1 MKKMNAAEVHLLPML
16 GWGNMKIKIA
26 ALSVVAVILGG
37 CQSGQQLD
45 TPAATLTAPT
55 KTTSSVKLLPL
66 PATPV
71 DVAVYDFPDL
81 TGQAKPNESFAE
93 YSRAVTQGGGAML
106 IDVLKKTGGG
116 NWFRVVERTG
126 LKNLVQERTLIEN
139 TQKSYGRPS
148 GLPPVR
154 FAGLILE
161 GGIVG
166 YDSNELTG
174 GAGAKYLG
182 IGGDMQYRSD
192 VVTVNLR
199 AVSVQTG
206 EILASTTTTKQV
218 YSVQIR
224 GGAYKFVTAG
234 ELLEIELGQSR
245 NDPGS
250 LAVREGI
257 ELAVYSLIIDG
268 VRQGLWGLR
277 DKSQE
282 QMLIRDF
289 DAKYKKIIKDGVS

>member
-1 MKKMNAAEVHLLPML
+1 MFSAANFQGRLFTLDGEMMKFE
-16 GWGNMKIKIA
+16 IA
-26 ALSVVAVILGG
+26 ALAMAAAVLSG
-37 CQSGQQLD
+37 CQSGQQLS

-55 KTTSSVKLLPL
+55 KTTSSVKNVPL
-66 PATPV
+66 PEVPV

-93 YSRAVTQGGGAML
+93 YSRAVTQGGGAIL

-139 TQKSYGRPS
+139 TQRSYGRAS

-154 FAGLILE
+154 FAGLLLE

-182 IGGDMQYRSD
+182 IGGDVQYRSD

-218 YSVQIR
+218 YSVQVR
-224 GGAYKFVTAG
+224 GGAYKFVTPG

-257 ELAVYSLIIDG
+257 ELAVYSLMVDG
-268 VRQGLWGLR
+268 VRQGLWHLK
-277 DKSQE
+277 DKTQE
-282 QMLIRDF
+282 PAFLNGF
-289 DAKYKKIIKDGVS
+289 DLKYKKVPQPVSG

>member
-1 MKKMNAAEVHLLPML
+1 M
-16 GWGNMKIKIA
+16 
-26 ALSVVAVILGG
+26 SAVISG
-37 CQSGQQLD
+37 CQTGQQLD
-45 TPAATLTAPT
+45 TPAATLSAPT
-55 KTTSSVKLLPL
+55 KTSAKVTQLPL
-66 PATPV
+66 PEVPV

-93 YSRAVTQGGGAML
+93 YSRAVTQGGGAIL
-106 IDVLKKTGGG
+106 IDVLKRTGGG
-116 NWFRVVERTG
+116 QWFRVVERGG

-139 TQKSYGRPS
+139 TQRSYGRAS

-154 FAGLILE
+154 FAGLLLE

-182 IGGDMQYRSD
+182 IGGDVQYRSD

-206 EILASTTTTKQV
+206 EVLASTTTTKQI
-218 YSVQIR
+218 YSVQVR
-224 GGAYKFVTAG
+224 GGVYKFVEPTN
-234 ELLEIELGQSR
+234 LLEIEMGQSR

-257 ELAVYSLIIDG
+257 ELAVYALTVDG
-268 VRQGLWGLR
+268 VRQGLWRLKDR
-277 DKSQE
+277 SKE
-282 QMLIRDF
+282 AEFIKNF
-289 DAKYKKIIKDGVS
+289 DLKYGAARSS

>member
-1 MKKMNAAEVHLLPML
+1 MKSIILAAPLFAGLFL
-16 GWGNMKIKIA
+16 A
-26 ALSVVAVILGG
+26 G
-37 CQSGQQLD
+37 CQTGQQLD
-45 TPAATLTAPT
+45 TPAATLTSPT
-55 KTTSSVKLLPL
+55 KTSPKVLALPT
-66 PATPV
+66 PETPV

-93 YSRAVTQGGGAML
+93 YSRAVTQGGAAIL

-116 NWFRVVERTG
+116 GWFRVVERTG

-139 TQKSYGRPS
+139 TQRSYGQPS

-154 FAGLILE
+154 FAGLLLE

-192 VVTVNLR
+192 IVTVNLR

-206 EILASTTTTKQV
+206 EVLASTTTTKQV
-218 YSVQIR
+218 YSVQVR
-224 GGAYKFVTAG
+224 GGAYKFATAG

-257 ELAVYSLIIDG
+257 ELAVYSLTVDG
-268 VRQGLWGLR
+268 IRQGLWHLKDRSMEPGFIR
-277 DKSQE
+277 GFEAGYGDKK
-282 QMLIRDF
+282 LPTT
-289 DAKYKKIIKDGVS
+289 

>member
-1 MKKMNAAEVHLLPML
+1 MACCDTRKRPNGGMMKVKL
-16 GWGNMKIKIA
+16 A
-26 ALSVVAVILGG
+26 ALCIAGGLLAG

-55 KTTSSVKLLPL
+55 KTSPKVRAIPL
-66 PATPV
+66 PAVPV

-93 YSRAVTQGGGAML
+93 YSRAVTQGGSAIL
-106 IDVLKKTGGG
+106 VDVLKKTGGG
-116 NWFRVVERTG
+116 QWFRVVERSG

-139 TQKSYGRPS
+139 TQRAYGRQS

-154 FAGLILE
+154 FAGLLLE

-174 GAGAKYLG
+174 GAGARYLG
-182 IGGDMQYRSD
+182 IGGDVQYRSD

-206 EILASTTTTKQV
+206 EVLASTTTTKQV
-218 YSVQIR
+218 YSVQVR
-224 GGAYKFVTAG
+224 AGAYKFATAG
-234 ELLEIELGQSR
+234 ELLEVELGQSR

-257 ELAVYSLIIDG
+257 ELAVYSLTVDG
-268 VRQGLWGLR
+268 VRQGLWHLKDRAG
-277 DKSQE
+277 E
-282 QMLIRDF
+282 AEFIRDY
-289 DAKYKKIIKDGVS
+289 DAKYGNISLPSS

>member
-1 MKKMNAAEVHLLPML
+1 MKLRFAALFSVA
-16 GWGNMKIKIA
+16 A
-26 ALSVVAVILGG
+26 ALSG
-37 CQSGQQLD
+37 CQSGQQLA
-45 TPAATLTAPT
+45 TPAAALAAPT
-55 KTTSSVKLLPL
+55 KTTPSVKGLPP

-106 IDVLKKTGGG
+106 IDVLKKAGNG

-224 GGAYKFVTAG
+224 GGAYKFVSAG

-257 ELAVYSLIIDG
+257 ELAVYALVVDG
-268 VRQGLWGLR
+268 LRQGLWSLQ

-282 QMLIRDF
+282 QMLLREF
-289 DAKYKKIIKDGVS
+289 DKAYRSQSDDKKS

>member
-1 MKKMNAAEVHLLPML
+1 MKVKL
-16 GWGNMKIKIA
+16 A
-26 ALSVVAVILGG
+26 ALCIAGGLLAG
-37 CQSGQQLD
+37 CQSGQQLE

-55 KTTSSVKLLPL
+55 KTTPKVRAIPL
-66 PATPV
+66 PAIPV

-93 YSRAVTQGGGAML
+93 YSRAVTQGGAAIL
-106 IDVLKKTGGG
+106 VDVLKKTGSGE
-116 NWFRVVERTG
+116 WFRVVERSG

-139 TQKSYGRPS
+139 TQRAYGRPS

-154 FAGLILE
+154 FAGLLLE

-174 GAGAKYLG
+174 GAGARYLG
-182 IGGDMQYRSD
+182 IGGDVQYRSD

-206 EILASTTTTKQV
+206 EVLASTTTTKQV
-218 YSVQIR
+218 YSVQVR
-224 GGAYKFVTAG
+224 AGAYKFATAD

-257 ELAVYSLIIDG
+257 ELAVYSLTVDG
-268 VRQGLWGLR
+268 VRQGLWHLKDR
-277 DKSQE
+277 ARE
-282 QMLIRDF
+282 AEFIRDY
-289 DAKYKKIIKDGVS
+289 DEKYGNISLPST

>member
-1 MKKMNAAEVHLLPML
+1 MKLQF
-16 GWGNMKIKIA
+16 A
-26 ALSVVAVILGG
+26 ALCVMSLGITG

-55 KTTSSVKLLPL
+55 KTSAKVENVPL
-66 PATPV
+66 PAVPV

-93 YSRAVTQGGGAML
+93 YSRAVTQGGGAIL
-106 IDVLKKTGGG
+106 IDVLKRSGSGQ
-116 NWFRVVERTG
+116 WFRVVERGG

-139 TQKSYGRPS
+139 TQRSFGRPS
-148 GLPPVR
+148 GLPAVR
-154 FAGLILE
+154 FAGLLLE

-182 IGGDMQYRSD
+182 IGGDVQYRSD

-206 EILASTTTTKQV
+206 EILASTTTTKQI
-218 YSVQIR
+218 YSIGIR
-224 GGAYKFVTAG
+224 GGAYKFVKVG
-234 ELLEIELGQSR
+234 ELLEVELGQSR
-245 NDPGS
+245 NDPSS

-257 ELAVYSLIIDG
+257 ELAVYSLMVDG
-268 VRQGLWGLR
+268 VRQGLWQLKDRSKESAFISGFQ
-277 DKSQE
+277 KS
-282 QMLIRDF
+282 
-289 DAKYKKIIKDGVS
+289 YKNSPVRSEVSSK

>member
-1 MKKMNAAEVHLLPML
+1 MNISVASLLL
-16 GWGNMKIKIA
+16 A
-26 ALSVVAVILGG
+26 VTVVLSG
-37 CQSGQQLD
+37 CQTGQQLD
-45 TPAATLTAPT
+45 TPAATLTSPT
-55 KTTSSVKLLPL
+55 KTSPKVVTL
-66 PATPV
+66 ATPDVPV

-81 TGQAKPNESFAE
+81 TGQAKPNEAFAE
-93 YSRAVTQGGGAML
+93 YSRAVTQGGSAIL
-106 IDVLKKTGGG
+106 VDVLKKTGSGK
-116 NWFRVVERTG
+116 WFRVVERTG

-139 TQKSYGRPS
+139 TQRSYGQPS

-154 FAGLILE
+154 FAGLLLE

-182 IGGDMQYRSD
+182 IGGDIQYRSD
-192 VVTVNLR
+192 IVTVNLR

-206 EILASTTTTKQV
+206 EVLASTTTTKQI
-218 YSVQIR
+218 YSVQVR
-224 GGAYKFVTAG
+224 GGAYKFATAG

-257 ELAVYSLIIDG
+257 ELAVYSLTVDG
-268 VRQGLWGLR
+268 VRQGLWHLKDRSKEPAFIQSFESNYG
-277 DKSQE
+277 DKS
-282 QMLIRDF
+282 LP
-289 DAKYKKIIKDGVS
+289 ST

>member
-1 MKKMNAAEVHLLPML
+1 MKFELVALCVAGGLL
-16 GWGNMKIKIA
+16 A
-26 ALSVVAVILGG
+26 G
-37 CQSGQQLD
+37 CQSGQKLD

-55 KTTSSVKLLPL
+55 RTSSKVRTIPL
-66 PATPV
+66 PEIPV

-93 YSRAVTQGGGAML
+93 YSRAVTQGGAAIL
-106 IDVLKKTGGG
+106 VDVLKKTGQGQ
-116 NWFRVVERTG
+116 WFRVVERSG

-139 TQKSYGRPS
+139 TQRAYGRAS

-154 FAGLILE
+154 FAGLLLE

-174 GAGAKYLG
+174 GAGARYLG
-182 IGGDMQYRSD
+182 IGGDVQYRSD

-206 EILASTTTTKQV
+206 EVLASTTTTKQI
-218 YSVQIR
+218 YSVQVR
-224 GGAYKFVTAG
+224 GGAYKFATAG

-257 ELAVYSLIIDG
+257 ELAVYSLAVDG
-268 VRQGLWGLR
+268 VRQGLWHLKDR
-277 DKSQE
+277 SREAEFIRRYDEKYQTTFSIAAKS
-282 QMLIRDF
+282 
-289 DAKYKKIIKDGVS
+289 K